1 MPRLGS
7 SLLLSLLIAS
17 TASAVTMDWTPVG
30 DHLGN
35 ACEPQFP
42 SRCYGTVGYAYS
54 IATYE
59 VTNAQ
64 YTDFLN
70 AKAASDPLALY
81 NGNMG
86 VVASEAYGIVRSGV
100 SGSYTYTAVAGRENK
115 PVTLVTFHDAA
126 RFANWMNNG
135 QGNGDTETGAYLLD
149 GTVTPSNW
157 TTVTRNPD
165 AAIFLPSHDE
175 WYKAAYYDSSIGS
188 YFDYPAGSDTP
199 VTCAF
204 PATTGANTANCYDGN
219 DTGLADVGSYTGSP
233 SPYGTYDQGG
243 NVAEWTDTFN
253 NPMSTP
259 GSRFVDGG
267 DKTSMVEFLSSE
279 LSDSSNFGVNAT
291 TRIGFRLAM
300 IPEPSTGLL
309 VIAGL
314 VGLGTRRRV
323 SL

>member
-1 MPRLGS
+1 MPPTTGQRTARRIGAGRGSRRGASCAHPGVRATPTTRWSFGSRKSPPAANTSVECAHSLGVPMPRLGS

-135 QGNGDTETGAYLLD
+135 QGNGDTETGAYL
-149 GTVTPSNW
+149 
-157 TTVTRNPD
+157 
-165 AAIFLPSHDE
+165 
-175 WYKAAYYDSSIGS
+175 
-188 YFDYPAGSDTP
+188 
-199 VTCAF
+199 
-204 PATTGANTANCYDGN
+204 
-219 DTGLADVGSYTGSP
+219 
-233 SPYGTYDQGG
+233 
-243 NVAEWTDTFN
+243 
-253 NPMSTP
+253 
-259 GSRFVDGG
+259 
-267 DKTSMVEFLSSE
+267 
-279 LSDSSNFGVNAT
+279 
-291 TRIGFRLAM
+291 
-300 IPEPSTGLL
+300 
-309 VIAGL
+309 
-314 VGLGTRRRV
+314 
-323 SL
+323 